1 LTCEDFMD
9 DQHSNDLERC
19 KEELSIEMRT
29 SLQQSRRYK
38 ALLSHQMEQ
47 LLKLK
52 NELSEGRKEVDG
64 IKGDVRQMEQEL
76 KAQEMLLKSAPQKM
90 VQIEVKQLE
99 TDIGQLRGAC
109 DDMSKRVT
117 HLTAG
122 KVPLGE
128 TSINFENYLA
138 ANQPSVPDPLLAS
151 AGPGVVTNLELTAP
165 GETNRGQRDKWAC
178 SECTFSNHPDLE
190 SCEICEMP
198 RFELG
203 AESHPRHSKDCFCN
217 PREIKPLNKTSDDC
231 EPVRPKVFTK
241 PKYDRNTPKTNT
253 NTSNH
258 SSDK

>member
-1 LTCEDFMD
+1 MAELAPNYNIQCMKLFQELKSAFPCIPDMVVRQCMK
-9 DQHSNDLERC
+9 QHSNDLEKCR
-19 KEELSIEMRT
+19 EELNNEMR
-29 SLQQSRRYK
+29 SSQQQSRRYK

-52 NELSEGRKEVDG
+52 NELSEGRKEVEG

-76 KAQEMLLKSAPQKM
+76 KAQDMLLKNTPSKM
-90 VQIEVKQLE
+90 VQVEVKKLE

-138 ANQPSVPDPLLAS
+138 ANQPSVPDPLMTS
-151 AGPGVVTNLELTAP
+151 AGPGGS
-165 GETNRGQRDKWAC
+165 GETNRGSVGSEAQGDKWAC

-190 SCEICEMP
+190 SCEMCEMP

-203 AESHPRHSKDCFCN
+203 QC
-217 PREIKPLNKTSDDC
+217 
-231 EPVRPKVFTK
+231 
-241 PKYDRNTPKTNT
+241 
-253 NTSNH
+253 
-258 SSDK
+258 